1 MKAERLEA
9 RITVQQKRTIAKAA
23 ALRGTSITDFVVM
36 STQRAATETIKE
48 SQMLAL
54 RGEAL
59 EAFVKAI
66 LNPPEPSPVAR
77 AAARRYKRRMK

>member
-54 RGEAL
+54 RGEAQ
-59 EAFVKAI
+59 EVFVKAI
-66 LNPPEPSPVAR
+66 LNPPEPSPAAR
-77 AAARRYKRRMK
+77 AAAKRYKRRMK